1 MIKKKTAIFF
11 LLLANIVLLVH
22 AVVPHHH
29 HHHNVTE
36 VCISSSDCETDC
48 KEHTHITPACNHE
61 DENNDK
67 SECCALNQFV
77 IIPVTTLRQESNWV
91 GCPDNKGTFDVFQ
104 AVLFSNGLKA
114 DVPILETNANVSF
127 TTSFFT
133 QFVISSLGLRA
144 PPTV

>member
-1 MIKKKTAIFF
+1 MIKKKTALFF
-11 LLLANIVLLVH
+11 ILLANIVLLVH

-29 HHHNVTE
+29 HHNASE
-36 VCISSSDCETDC
+36 VCLSVSECETAG
-48 KEHTHITPACNHE
+48 KTHNHITTECNHE
-61 DENNDK
+61 DEHDEK

-77 IIPVTTLRQESNWV
+77 VIPATTLRQESNWV
-91 GCPDNKGTFDVFQ
+91 GCPDNKGTFDDFQ
-104 AVLFSNGLKA
+104 AVLFYNGLKA
-114 DVPILETNANVSF
+114 DVPILETNANVPF